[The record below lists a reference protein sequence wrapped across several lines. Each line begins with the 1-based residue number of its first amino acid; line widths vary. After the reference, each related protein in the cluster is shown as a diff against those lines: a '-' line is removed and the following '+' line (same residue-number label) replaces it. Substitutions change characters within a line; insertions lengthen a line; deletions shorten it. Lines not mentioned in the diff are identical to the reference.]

1 MAPVPGCT
9 CGLWAVGCGLGWGSA
24 ELTASHLGLTL
35 ALLFL
40 TGTQAGTYGQHNL
53 WAERMRRCMIGG
65 LECIRCRTHL
75 HWPFCVRVEGSASG
89 HTVGQH

>member
-1 MAPVPGCT
+1 MAPVPGGT

-65 LECIRCRTHL
+65 LECISEGVGRTSTGH
-75 HWPFCVRVEGSASG
+75 SASG
-89 HTVGQH
+89 SGGRLQDIQ